1 MVVNNIN
8 KIAFTDF
15 LQPERKTGFK
25 TLRKSVDFLIRVF
38 RTCERATLE
47 SRKGYSRI
55 ATVPLLQVR
64 LGSFR
69 PVFGTK
75 YVSVKIKPLIVSTL
89 ITPPKIV
96 YLHRVGRPLQIS
108 QAEKPK
114 TTK

>member
-1 MVVNNIN
+1 MQIVLFLPHYQLVYAN
-8 KIAFTDF
+8 FDF
-15 LQPERKTGFK
+15 SSF
-25 TLRKSVDFLIRVF
+25 SLISYV
-38 RTCERATLE
+38 
-47 SRKGYSRI
+47 

-75 YVSVKIKPLIVSTL
+75 YVSVKFKPLIVSTL
-89 ITPPKIV
+89 MTPPKIV